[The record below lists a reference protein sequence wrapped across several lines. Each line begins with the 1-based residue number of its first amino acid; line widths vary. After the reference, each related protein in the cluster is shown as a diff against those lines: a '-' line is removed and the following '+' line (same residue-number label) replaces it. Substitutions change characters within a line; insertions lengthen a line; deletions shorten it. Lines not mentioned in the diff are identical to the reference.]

1 MTNHSPLHIYKG
13 LLRQEQMIC
22 IALEALQEISMTNI
36 LRRKDVADKA
46 LDAILSLKK
55 ND

>member
-22 IALEALQEISMTNI
+22 IALEALEKISMTNI
-36 LRRKDVADKA
+36 LRRKNIADKA
-46 LDAILSLKK
+46 LDAIFLLNK